1 MNYFG
6 EQIPYELIQRPQ
18 FQIPWVNLVFSR
30 TEALKFLGPKIWT
43 LMSTEMKELESLVKF
58 IKAIKQWK
66 PLSVL
71 GYYAKDIFIGLGFF
85 NKKLF

>member
-66 PLSVL
+66 PLSCPCRL
-71 GYYAKDIFIGLGFF
+71 FKRYIHRTGF
-85 NKKLF
+85 L